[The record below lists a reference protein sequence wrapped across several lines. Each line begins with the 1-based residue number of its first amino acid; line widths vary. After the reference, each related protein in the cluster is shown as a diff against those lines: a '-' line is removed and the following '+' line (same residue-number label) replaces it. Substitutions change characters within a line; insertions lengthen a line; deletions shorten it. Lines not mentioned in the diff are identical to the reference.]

1 VDGRLS
7 LKCLKNETKKDRP
20 QKSQKGG
27 DKMKKEN
34 INEKT
39 KIVERDLRENCNL
52 EVEKLFEK
60 FKTSYSGISIVE
72 VEDRLYEYGKNTI
85 EIKNENTIW
94 HKLREA
100 FINPFNIVLM
110 LVAVI
115 TFVTDVIIA
124 TKKDYATFSL
134 IVGTIFISAI
144 ISLMQQTKS
153 DNAAKKL
160 KKMITNKMEVIRD
173 EVQSTVDVEDI
184 VPGDIVKLSSGD
196 MIPGDVRFLDVKDL
210 FIDQA
215 SLTGESNPVE
225 KFSYSK
231 GDEDTTDLANIGFMG
246 TNIVSGRATAI
257 VLATGNNTYFGSMAK
272 SLYSVNEKNSFE
284 KGVDSISKLL
294 IKFMIV
300 MLPIILI
307 VNLVTKNDIW
317 SAIIFAITIAV
328 GLTPEML
335 PVIMTSTLAKG
346 AVEMSKKKT
355 IVKRLSAIQTFGQMN
370 ILCTDKT
377 GTLTEDE
384 VVLEKYM
391 DVSGNES
398 IRILRHAFLN
408 SYFQTGLKNLIDV
421 AIISRA
427 EKEKLNV
434 LKEKYVREDEIPF
447 DFSRRRMSVVLKDD
461 NGKRQLIT
469 KGAVDEIMAIC
480 SFIDIDGKA
489 VEMTEELRKHAYEVY
504 EKHNHDG
511 LRVLAIAQKNHI
523 HGVETFG
530 VQDESDMVLIG
541 FVGFLDPPKQSAK
554 QAITALK
561 AHGVDTVVLTGD
573 SEGVALN
580 VCKKVGI
587 TVKNRLTGKE
597 VEELTDEELR
607 EKVKDCHLYSKLSPL
622 QKQRIVRI
630 YQENGNTVGYMG
642 DGINDSP
649 PLKQADVGI
658 SVDTAVDIAK
668 ETADIILLEKDL
680 NVLEEGVITGR
691 KTFTNLLKYLKMATS
706 GNFGNMLSI
715 IIASIFLPFLPLLP
729 IHILIQNLLND
740 FAQLGMPFDNV
751 DKEYIQKPKT
761 WNTKGIKKF
770 MFAFGSISMVLDIL
784 CFAVLWFVLKFNSE
798 EKAVLFQTGW
808 FAFGILSQTLI
819 IHMIRTSKT
828 PFVKSKS
835 SKQLLV
841 STAVIVVITLII
853 SFSNIATIFDLSKL
867 PVVYLGW
874 MVGLMIVYVV
884 FIQVYKKFYIRRNG
898 EWL

>member
-1 VDGRLS
+1 
-7 LKCLKNETKKDRP
+7 
-20 QKSQKGG
+20 
-27 DKMKKEN
+27 MKKEN
-34 INEKT
+34 INERQKL
-39 KIVERDLRENCNL
+39 VEKNLRENSKL

-60 FKTSYSGISIVE
+60 LGTSYAGVSIVE
-72 VEDRLYEYGKNTI
+72 VEDRLDEYGKNTI
-85 EIKNENTIW
+85 EIKNENTLL
-94 HKLREA
+94 HKLKEA

-110 LVAVI
+110 LVAAI

-124 TKKDYATFSL
+124 TNKDYATFCL
-134 IVGTIFISAI
+134 IVGTILISAV

-173 EVQSTVDVEDI
+173 EVQSTVDVEEI

-225 KFSYSK
+225 KFSVCK
-231 GDEDTTDLANIGFMG
+231 EDDNITDISNIGFMG
-246 TNIVSGRATAI
+246 TNIVSGRATAV
-257 VLATGNNTYFGSMAK
+257 VLTTGNNTYFGSMAK

-284 KGVDSISKLL
+284 QGIDSISKLL
-294 IKFMIV
+294 IKFMVI
-300 MLPIILI
+300 MLPIILVI
-307 VNLVTKNDIW
+307 NMLTKNDIW
-317 SAIIFAITIAV
+317 SSIIFAITIAV

-391 DVSGNES
+391 DVLGNES
-398 IRILRHAFLN
+398 LRILRHAFLN

-427 EKEKLNV
+427 EKEKLNI

-461 NGKRQLIT
+461 TGKRQLIT

-480 SFIDIDGKA
+480 SYIDMDGKA
-489 VEMTEELRKHAYEVY
+489 VEMTEELRKQAYEVY
-504 EKHNHDG
+504 EKHNHEG
-511 LRVLAIAQKNHI
+511 LRVLAVAQKNNI

-541 FVGFLDPPKQSAK
+541 FVGFLDPPKASAK

-561 AHGVDTVVLTGD
+561 EHGVETIVLTGD

-587 TVKNRLTGKE
+587 TVRNRLTGKE

-607 EKVKDCHLYSKLSPL
+607 ERVKDCHLYSKLSPL

-680 NVLEEGVITGR
+680 NVLEEGVVNGR
-691 KTFTNLLKYLKMATS
+691 KTFTNLQKYLKMATS
-706 GNFGNMLSI
+706 GNFGNMLSVI
-715 IIASIFLPFLPLLP
+715 VASVFLPFLPLLP

-751 DKEYIQKPKT
+751 DKEYLERPKT
-761 WNTKGIKKF
+761 WNTKGLKKF
-770 MFAFGSISMVLDIL
+770 MFAFGSISMILDIL
-784 CFAVLWFVLKFNSE
+784 CFVIMWFVLRFNTV
-798 EKAVLFQTGW
+798 EKANLFQTGW

-828 PFVKSKS
+828 PFIKSKS
-835 SKQLLV
+835 SKQLLI
-841 STAVIVVITLII
+841 STAVIVVITVII
-853 SFSNIATIFDLSKL
+853 TFTNIATVFDLSKL
-867 PVVYLGW
+867 PFVYLGW
-874 MVGLMIVYVV
+874 MVILMVVYVL
-884 FIQVYKKFYIRRNG
+884 FIQVYKKLYIKRNG

>member
-1 VDGRLS
+1 
-7 LKCLKNETKKDRP
+7 
-20 QKSQKGG
+20 
-27 DKMKKEN
+27 MKKEN
-34 INEKT
+34 INERQ
-39 KIVERDLRENCNL
+39 KIVERNLRESSKL
-52 EVEKLFEK
+52 EVGKLFEK
-60 FKTSYSGISIVE
+60 LGTSYFGVSIVE
-72 VEDRLYEYGKNTI
+72 VEDRLDEYGKNTI
-85 EIKNENTIW
+85 EIKNENTML
-94 HKLREA
+94 HKLKEA

-110 LVAVI
+110 LVAAI

-124 TKKDYATFSL
+124 TNKDYATFCL
-134 IVGTIFISAI
+134 IVGTILISAV

-173 EVQSTVDVEDI
+173 EVEYTVDVEEI

-196 MIPGDVRFLDVKDL
+196 MIPGDVRFLEVKDL

-225 KFSYSK
+225 KFSSCK
-231 GDEDTTDLANIGFMG
+231 EDDNITDISNIGFMG
-246 TNIVSGRATAI
+246 TNIVSGRATAV
-257 VLATGNNTYFGSMAK
+257 VLTTGNNTYFGSMAK

-284 KGVDSISKLL
+284 QGIDSISKLL
-294 IKFMIV
+294 IKFMVI
-300 MLPIILI
+300 MLPIILV
-307 VNLVTKNDIW
+307 VNMITKNDIW
-317 SAIIFAITIAV
+317 SSVIFAITIAV

-398 IRILRHAFLN
+398 LRILRHAFLN

-427 EKEKLNV
+427 EKENLNI

-461 NGKRQLIT
+461 TGKRQLIT

-480 SFIDIDGKA
+480 SYIDMDGKA
-489 VEMTEELRKHAYEVY
+489 VEMTEELRKQAYEVY
-504 EKHNHDG
+504 EEHNNEG
-511 LRVLAIAQKNHI
+511 LRVLAVAQKNNI

-541 FVGFLDPPKQSAK
+541 FVGFLDPPKESAK
-554 QAITALK
+554 QAIAALK
-561 AHGVDTVVLTGD
+561 AHGVETIVLTGD

-597 VEELTDEELR
+597 VEELTDQELKER
-607 EKVKDCHLYSKLSPL
+607 VKDCRLYSKLSPL
-622 QKQRIVRI
+622 QKQRIVRV

-680 NVLEEGVITGR
+680 NVLEEGVVNGR
-691 KTFTNLLKYLKMATS
+691 KTFTNLQKYLKMATS
-706 GNFGNMLSI
+706 GNFGNMLSVI
-715 IIASIFLPFLPLLP
+715 VASIFLPFLPLLP

-751 DKEYIQKPKT
+751 DKEYLERPKT
-761 WNTKGIKKF
+761 WDTKGLKKF
-770 MFAFGSISMVLDIL
+770 MFAFGAISMIFDIL
-784 CFAVLWFVLKFNSE
+784 CFTIMWFVLKFNSIE
-798 EKAVLFQTGW
+798 RANLFQTGW

-828 PFVKSKS
+828 PFIKSKS

-841 STAVIVVITLII
+841 STAVIVVVTLII
-853 SFSNIATIFDLSKL
+853 TFTNIATIFDLSRL
-867 PVVYLGW
+867 PSVYLLW
-874 MVGLMIVYVV
+874 MFVLMIVYVV
-884 FIQVYKKFYIRRNG
+884 FIQIYKKFYIKKNG
-898 EWL
+898 GWL